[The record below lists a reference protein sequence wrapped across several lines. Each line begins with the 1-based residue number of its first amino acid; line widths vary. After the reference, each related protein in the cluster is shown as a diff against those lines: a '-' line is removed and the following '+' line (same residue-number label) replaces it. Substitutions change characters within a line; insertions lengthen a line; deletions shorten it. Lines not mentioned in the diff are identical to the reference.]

1 MGLNHVHC
9 HFSIV
14 ASASI
19 SSIFSITSGIVMEE
33 SQFKEKAKFL
43 YDMLNL
49 EGKKLL
55 IHMYL
60 SQCVQSGVPKEKCA
74 SMIEY
79 LTGYN
84 PLVENVVSK
93 NERG

>member
-1 MGLNHVHC
+1 MGENQLDPDNM
-9 HFSIV
+9 
-14 ASASI
+14 AP
-19 SSIFSITSGIVMEE
+19 
-33 SQFKEKAKFL
+33 QFKEKAKFL

-84 PLVENVVSK
+84 PLVGNVEAKEIYSVVDK
-93 NERG
+93 ITGLDA